1 MGKESSGWQILW
13 SSAMG
18 TWLEQRRGRDKAIS
32 AKIRDNTENT
42 SLNEEMLTKRKD
54 KRHGEV
60 WLSAGRWV

>member
-1 MGKESSGWQILW
+1 
-13 SSAMG
+13 MG